1 MPLTVANLTVVDN
14 TALTQYS
21 LEVTSSAR
29 VSLPINEAGKLIELH
44 QLLFSESAGVGRVKL
59 GQYNNLD
66 YLILR
71 PSGTTAIFANFS
83 NAPFVFPGIGEH
95 LYVDG
100 MGTTTEMVV
109 TVWYRLIE
117 AT

>member
-21 LEVTSSAR
+21 LEITSSGI

-44 QLLFSESAGVGRVKL
+44 QMLFSMDSGAARVKL
-59 GQYNNLD
+59 AQYNNLG
-66 YLILR
+66 YLMLR
-71 PSGTTAIFANFS
+71 GGGVTASFSNFS
-83 NAPFVFPGIGEH
+83 NAPFVFPGVGEH

-100 MGTTTEMVV
+100 LGTNTKMVI
-109 TVWYRLIE
+109 TVWYRLID
-117 AT
+117 AP